1 MKIPF
6 ILSVAKFT
14 SGCYHARVEM
24 LHPVHFE
31 SNRSPEPA
39 PGAALLSVSYAYFY
53 YYACLAMLEV
63 RASGN

>member
-1 MKIPF
+1 
-6 ILSVAKFT
+6 
-14 SGCYHARVEM
+14 M